1 MMRTDGH
8 LLDSSQSQKQAQNQ
22 TRETGAGRRFD
33 ALAALFD
40 PTTFRHLERLG
51 IGPGRRCWE
60 VGAYGTSVL
69 TWLARKVGPTGR
81 VLVTDTDTS
90 RVETVA
96 CRPVEVRRH
105 DVGTEPSPAES
116 FDLVHARHVLVH
128 VPDPARALQSM
139 VKALRPGG
147 HLLVEDTDPALQP
160 LLCPDEHGPAQEL
173 ANRLR
178 KAFRALLAERGA
190 DLSYGRT
197 LPRLMREAGLRQVE
211 ADVHFPLASPACAEL
226 ETATVQEVRAHL
238 VAAGLATDEEI
249 DRHLMNVAAGE
260 MDLSSAPMISAW
272 GRKA

>member
-1 MMRTDGH
+1 MTRTDSR
-8 LLDSSQSQKQAQNQ
+8 LLNSSQTQKQTQNQ
-22 TRETGAGRRFD
+22 TGAGRRFD

-40 PTTFRHLERLG
+40 PTTFRHIERLG
-51 IGPGRRCWE
+51 ISPGRRCWE
-60 VGAYGTSVL
+60 VGAYGASVA
-69 TWLARKVGPTGR
+69 TWLAKKVGPTGR

-90 RVETVA
+90 RVA
-96 CRPVEVRRH
+96 LAARPPIEVRRH
-105 DVGTEPSPAES
+105 DVGTEPLPAER
-116 FDLVHARHVLVH
+116 FDIVHARHVLVH
-128 VPDPARALQSM
+128 LPDHAPALQSM

-190 DLSYGRT
+190 DLSYGRS
-197 LPRLMREAGLRQVE
+197 LPRLMREAGLHKVE
-211 ADVHFPLASPACAEL
+211 AEVHFPLASPACAEL

-249 DRHLMNVAAGE
+249 DRHLMNVASGE
-260 MDLSSAPMISAW
+260 MDLATAPMISAW
-272 GRKA
+272 GRKE